1 MPYTTA
7 QGRQRLLNELAQASE
22 QIALALA
29 DLGEAYEALD
39 ERSADRL
46 EDELF
51 GPAQAALARAKR
63 AHAGFATRHGLPA
76 HSFGPASAG
85 APSIGVKG
93 FLEAAVRAIEAA
105 DRELAE
111 LQDSMLPVEVG
122 DAQVRADLREIRT
135 LLGQLPGRV
144 RALLRIFGR

>member
-7 QGRQRLLNELAQASE
+7 QGRQQVLDELAQAAE

-29 DLGEAYEALD
+29 NLGEAYEALD
-39 ERSADRL
+39 ERSAERL

-51 GPAQAALARAKR
+51 GPAQLALGRAKR
-63 AHAGFATRHGLPA
+63 AHGSFAQRHGMPA
-76 HSFGPASAG
+76 RVIEGASAG

-93 FLEAAVRAIEAA
+93 FLEAAMGAIEAA
-105 DRELAE
+105 DHELAE

-122 DAQVRADLREIRT
+122 DEQLRADLQETRT
-135 LLGQLPGRV
+135 MLADLPGRV
-144 RALLRIFGR
+144 RQVLRTFGR